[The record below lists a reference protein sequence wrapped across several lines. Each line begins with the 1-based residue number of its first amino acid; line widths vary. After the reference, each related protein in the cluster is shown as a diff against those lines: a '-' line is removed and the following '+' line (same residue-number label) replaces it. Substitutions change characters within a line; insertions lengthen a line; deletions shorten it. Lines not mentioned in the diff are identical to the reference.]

1 MYEAEALL
9 LFSLKLFFFSRRA
22 AVNNSPVYCAA
33 IRGLLVEERAIRT
46 KRFPSNPILEGI
58 CLLENWDMSS
68 GEFYAHVGED
78 EQRTSSNSLPRAPDL
93 HTEDRGMTLLLESS
107 VMMSLH
113 KIGEEDLTRIKIPE
127 NPNQRLK
134 MRYRWDDLMDMQM
147 RKVWNENASSRFREM
162 IYRAKRNA
170 LENASEELGRE
181 PRTLDMIGRGPDWM
195 HTHIWDELVEKHW
208 SGENYKGKCKIAQKN
223 RMTEKAGCIT
233 KHTSGS
239 ISQGAH
245 RMRMEKE
252 LGREVS
258 ELELFH
264 RTHRRNQGIGDFVDN
279 KSKKV
284 NEDYIAKIGGSN
296 ESTEHSFDM
305 QSWSDVTG
313 GPSKG
318 RIYGFGRSQ
327 SSDRFSR
334 ISVTSTPR
342 EYEERYNE
350 LTKVMDEKYNELSMK
365 MQEELLTRE
374 VESKKM
380 LEQALEE
387 SQKREEDARKR
398 EEDARR
404 REEDAQ
410 RRAVELEEM

>member
-1 MYEAEALL
+1 MEHLPIHLAYEAKVGGPVQYRWMYPFERKFYEEKRQQFPRITDMELDIIRDRDFPQWLL
-9 LFSLKLFFFSRRA
+9 AHIRETQTQVDDVIKKLANGPSRRVSCYKGYF
-22 AVNNSPVYCAA
+22 VN
-33 IRGLLVEERAIRT
+33 GF
-46 KRFPSNPILEGI
+46 KF
-58 CLLENWDMSS
+58 
-68 GEFYAHVGED
+68 
-78 EQRTSSNSLPRAPDL
+78 
-93 HTEDRGMTLLLESS
+93 HT
-107 VMMSLH
+107 
-113 KIGEEDLTRIKIPE
+113 
-127 NPNQRLK
+127 
-134 MRYRWDDLMDMQM
+134 MRYRWDDLTDMQM
-147 RKVWNENASSRFREM
+147 KKVWNENASSRFREM

-181 PRTLDMIGRGPDWM
+181 PHALDMIGRGSDWM

-223 RMTEKAGCIT
+223 RMTEKEGCIT
-233 KHTSGS
+233 KHTGGS

-264 RTHRRNQGIGDFVDN
+264 RTHRRNHRIGDFVDN

-284 NEDYIAKIGGSN
+284 NEDYMAKIGGSN
-296 ESTEHSFDM
+296 KSIESPFDM
-305 QSWSDVTG
+305 QSWCEVTG
-313 GPSKG
+313 GPSNG

-327 SSDRFSR
+327 SSDRFSK
-334 ISVTSTPR
+334 ISVTSTLR
-342 EYEERYNE
+342 ESKERYNE
-350 LTKVMDEKYNELSMK
+350 LTKVMDEKYNELTKK
-365 MQEELLTRE
+365 MEEELLRRE
-374 VESKKM
+374 AKSKKM

-387 SQKREEDARKR
+387 SRKR

-410 RRAVELEEM
+410 RRAVELEEMVRKLIQEVGYTNRRFAGGSGPNEQQDFGANR